1 MSLSLLQL
9 RSLVSDFIENPSL
22 TDIESLKN
30 ITTPNVSIQNI
41 LTGLQKLTNIDD
53 YIGSLTNLINSIN
66 NVISPVH
73 APVSLQDVVSEL
85 TRISE
90 VVDARDQQILI
101 GDYIP
106 YISRYIDTSVL
117 KSSLGTNN
125 QKTTISNF
133 VQNFIS
139 QVKNVSS
146 LSLLQLRNLATNILE
161 NPPENQGLSEQ
172 QYIDSLK
179 NAILRITVPN
189 VSIQSI
195 VNTFQQPASIS
206 ELNIALRS
214 LVSAIDVIVPP
225 VHTPISLQDISS
237 ELGRINQITD
247 LQDQQIL
254 VINYIPYLSQYIST
268 SDLRASLGTSN
279 QKTFVNSFVQDF
291 NRRVYDFSDVPQF
304 QFIVPS
310 YNNYVKSLQLA
321 RSKQEADA
329 VVAAYTNLIYSLVHT
344 SLVIPP
350 WTFPTEVSISG
361 FYTQTKSS
369 NTAFM
374 VYLTEQT
381 PGLNISNGWVVT
393 GLSGVYGNVRVVE
406 YTANVYGD
414 VVISVGPPAVS
425 FPFVSNALV
434 VSDQPNL
441 DMKPSSI
448 MRLTFTPPI
457 AAPAIASNVV
467 AAPSFGYYDPRYF
480 DATNIIGTPG
490 ELRDLNSNVMTSE
503 GREVYTTVVDRGAG
517 TGALTALAAVGS
529 QDNYMYGGESKWT
542 PQIRQH
548 TPFVISQRLT
558 IPLRDVGGYLGNT
571 VQINLFP
578 KERGDLISNM
588 YLKCS
593 LPALPVGYYYT
604 ELTGRAI
611 IQKAE
616 FLVDGEVYE
625 SITDD
630 WYVINDQLTLDA
642 DEKLGMYQLISN
654 GTPENTNVTATSQLS
669 LIVPLEFFFC
679 RRYTHMR
686 ENKKPYFPMCA
697 LTNST
702 ISVRFTFNKASWI
715 TNAPISV
722 DLIKPQLL
730 LEEITLSPEERL
742 FYRSQ
747 PIKLRVPRVW
757 QEAVQPF
764 SNGIARL
771 NLTANFNVSMMV
783 WFIRNKAYENENS
796 SYYASRYSYGYT
808 TNYIV
813 AATPVT
819 FFNGVQLRYIDTI
832 DYATLYLNNNN
843 VLSNFPG
850 GLYYTFKQA
859 IDHKLS
865 VPTKSLYMYS
875 FSERPL
881 QYNHDGG
888 SINFSKL
895 NSQTTHLDIKFLE
908 QYAPQI
914 QSEYSLNLY
923 YYGYVN
929 IEISNGRINRI

>member
-1 MSLSLLQL
+1 MA
-9 RSLVSDFIENPSL
+9 
-22 TDIESLKN
+22 
-30 ITTPNVSIQNI
+30 SI
-41 LTGLQKLTNIDD
+41 
-53 YIGSLTNLINSIN
+53 
-66 NVISPVH
+66 
-73 APVSLQDVVSEL
+73 
-85 TRISE
+85 
-90 VVDARDQQILI
+90 
-101 GDYIP
+101 
-106 YISRYIDTSVL
+106 
-117 KSSLGTNN
+117 
-125 QKTTISNF
+125 
-133 VQNFIS
+133 
-139 QVKNVSS
+139 
-146 LSLLQLRNLATNILE
+146 SLLQLRNVATNMLE
-161 NPPENQGLSEQ
+161 NPPENKGLSEQ

-179 NAILRITVPN
+179 NSILRTTVPN

-206 ELNIALRS
+206 ELNIALRN

-225 VHTPISLQDISS
+225 VHNPVSLQDISS
-237 ELGRINQITD
+237 ELVRINQITD
-247 LQDQQIL
+247 LNDQQIL

-268 SDLRASLGTSN
+268 SDLRASLGKSN

-291 NRRVYDFSDVPQF
+291 NRRVGALSDPTNVPQF

-321 RSKQEADA
+321 RSKQDADA
-329 VVAAYTNLIYSLVHT
+329 VVAAYTNLVYNLVQT
-344 SLVIPP
+344 SLVIPL
-350 WTFPTEVSISG
+350 WTFPTEVSTSG

-381 PGLNISNGWVVT
+381 SGLNISNGWVIT

-448 MRLTFTPPI
+448 MRLTFTPPLVTSSI
-457 AAPAIASNVV
+457 VSNVV

-480 DATNIIGTPG
+480 DATHIIGTPG

-503 GREVYTTVVDRGAG
+503 GREVYTTVVDHGAG
-517 TGALTALAAVGS
+517 TGAISALAAVGA
-529 QDNYMYGGESKWT
+529 QDRYMYGGESKWT

-558 IPLRDVGGYLGNT
+558 IPLASIGGYLGNT
-571 VQINLFP
+571 VQLNIFP
-578 KERGDLISNM
+578 RERGDLISNM

-593 LPALPVGYYYT
+593 LPALPEGYYYT

-616 FLVDGEVYE
+616 FLVDGETYE

-630 WYVINDQLTLDA
+630 WYVINDQLALDA

-669 LIVPLEFFFC
+669 LIIPLEFFFC

-702 ISVRFTFNKASWI
+702 ITVRFTFNKASWI

-730 LEEITLSPEERL
+730 LEEITLSPEERM

-747 PIKLRVPRVW
+747 PLKLRVPRVW
-757 QEAVQPF
+757 KEASQTF

-771 NLTANFNVSMMV
+771 NLTADFNVSMMV

-796 SYYASRYSYGYT
+796 SYYSSRYSYGYT

-819 FFNGVQLRYIDTI
+819 FFNGVELKYIDTI
-832 DYATLYLNNNN
+832 DYATMYLNNNN

-859 IDHKLS
+859 IDHQLS
-865 VPTKSLYMYS
+865 VPTKSLYMYC
-875 FSERPL
+875 FSEKPL

-888 SINFSKL
+888 SLNFSKL

-914 QSEYSLNLY
+914 QSDYSLNLY

-929 IEISNGRINRI
+929 IEIGNGRISRI